1 VGVLILG
8 ETVQQHPTQPS
19 TPFEGIQQ
27 TPDPAPWPS
36 GHLLAALV
44 LFGVVGALR
53 VGHAIGN
60 REVFGF
66 EATTALLALLW
77 WPFVARDLLAPGF
90 RRWRARRRAQATAS
104 VTAAAVVA
112 VAAPAGKRSLATVIR
127 LADRRRP
134 R

>member
-1 VGVLILG
+1 MQG
-8 ETVQQHPTQPS
+8 HPSSPAPP
-19 TPFEGIQQ
+19 PFE
-27 TPDPAPWPS
+27 PVDPRADSAPPPS

-44 LFGVVGALR
+44 LFGLVGVLR

-77 WPFVARDLLAPGF
+77 WPFVARDLLAPRV
-90 RRWRARRRAQATAS
+90 RRWRERRRARSTAVSGATAPA
-104 VTAAAVVA
+104 VT
-112 VAAPAGKRSLATVIR
+112 PATPTRSARPVRATVIR

-134 R
+134 RPE